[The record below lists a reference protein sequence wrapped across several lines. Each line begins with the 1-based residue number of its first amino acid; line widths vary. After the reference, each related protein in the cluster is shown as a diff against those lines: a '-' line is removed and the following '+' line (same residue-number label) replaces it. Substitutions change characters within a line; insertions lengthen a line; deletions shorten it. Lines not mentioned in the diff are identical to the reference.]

1 MSKGSGKSLIVHHD
15 QIDREPILR
24 AKTAAKVL
32 DQTMSES
39 TELSPKSHITTIT
52 VQENGP
58 LEIQGEIVACGAD
71 GKTIREGKRMYL
83 CRCGHSAN
91 KPFCDGTHNKIGF
104 TDDGLGVKKNNA

>member
-1 MSKGSGKSLIVHHD
+1 
-15 QIDREPILR
+15 
-24 AKTAAKVL
+24 
-32 DQTMSES
+32 MSES
-39 TELSPKSHITTIT
+39 TELSPETHITTIT